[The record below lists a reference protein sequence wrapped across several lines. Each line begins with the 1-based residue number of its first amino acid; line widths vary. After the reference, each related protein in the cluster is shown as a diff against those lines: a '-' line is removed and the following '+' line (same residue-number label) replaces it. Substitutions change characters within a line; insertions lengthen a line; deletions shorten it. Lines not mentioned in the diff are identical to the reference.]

1 MPIKI
6 KFGTTPKWMP
16 ITWRPGARE
25 VRVRSKI
32 ARCCAKLTIDQRGI
46 DNVNERM
53 EMRRRRGVGD
63 KEMIDVNILV

>member
-1 MPIKI
+1 
-6 KFGTTPKWMP
+6 
-16 ITWRPGARE
+16 
-25 VRVRSKI
+25 VRSKI